1 MTTTKQSWLK
11 QSLAV
16 LLAVVMVMSM
26 GITNVFAQTSA
37 LSVNVTDVGETEAK
51 LTITNNGATDAYP
64 VAYYTVLKADESA
77 PTAEELQKSGTQT
90 TDSSFTTGA
99 SNETTV
105 SLFDLTA
112 GTEYVAYAV
121 IYYAKTQ
128 TFSEVANVKF
138 TTEGGETS
146 STLLV
151 SEIGETEAKLTITNN
166 GATDAYPVAYYTVL
180 KADESA
186 PIAEELKKSGT
197 QTTDSSFTTGASTET
212 TVSLFDLTAG
222 TEYVA
227 YAVIYY
233 AKTQTFSEVFCC
245 SFKTAGDS
253 GSITPSE
260 GDVMSL
266 TYKDKDGQIHTQYYE
281 DYTEAVQVMN
291 DLDISYTDV
300 KLTLLKDISVNV
312 GSGEDWTHII
322 DINRTCTLDLAGHTY
337 SVRSNSYQVTP
348 IYVYGDLTF
357 TLMDSSSSG
366 TGMIYGVG
374 NRTTPVVI
382 GKSVE
387 GGPHADA
394 KECDVHFIIKSGI
407 LKAHTLT
414 GQASYALT
422 QPSFAETTI
431 EGGTIYGGISSY
443 GKLTVQDGLIECA
456 SPLSVVFV
464 MRGAEF
470 IMTGGTIRNT
480 DTESASLDDNEGQ
493 AVGIICADTEVV
505 ISGGVLESVNGP
517 ALRLEGHMNGGVN
530 DASETTINGN
540 AKLIS
545 QNDAAIRFSFK
556 RASNDTQLEN
566 KHVLTIDGN
575 AVLKGASSI
584 LDIYK
589 NKTASAYTNKLDIK
603 INGGYFRYSEGLIC
617 APNSSYV
624 TYPDGMVLDVEP
636 VSDGEFAGYYTLA
649 EKDDLKQN
657 IGSIEWGYQY
667 FDDLSSSI
675 ESAKSLYE
683 TGNAAGTYDST
694 LWDTFT
700 EAYESALPVLENQN
714 ANQNEINYFAEQ
726 LSSAQFEMVDNA
738 QNGMDVSDLA
748 DGTYSVQ
755 IEMRMT
761 SETGVSMA
769 NGAVNPNAT
778 LVMKDGV
785 GKLYVNFNPTL
796 VAGQYGSLMQYWVY
810 YGETPEEAR
819 TNMNDRSNMKEVD
832 YTAYQNVNMSTGEV
846 IPIQGTPAQS
856 PSIDNEIRPSKICIT
871 LPYIGSN
878 QDYNKI
884 YSRVSVDMMSMIGV
898 GDQNVIMYIKYST
911 LEAVDVQP
919 TLSLSAYEL
928 SMIEGEKE
936 TVTATLK
943 GADGYAVTKWES
955 SNSSVAAVDN
965 GQITAVGEGKATIT
979 VTATKDGE
987 ESLSKTITVS
997 VAPAG
1002 SVAVE
1007 VEKVETSGN
1016 TETATL
1022 TGNFLTSGGADGIT
1036 VNGNTIIVDAKSTGS
1051 NITSSK
1057 VIVPQE
1063 TAEALMGKTVV
1074 VKTSAG
1080 SVTLDSALIAQISK
1094 VNGGVTLSISEASVP
1109 VGLGTFSSAYEL
1121 TLEDK
1126 NGDTVEFGEGKAT
1139 VTVTSE
1145 DAVSY
1150 AYCIANGQRTERV
1163 AVSASGDQVSFTV
1176 SHFSLWALSDREYE
1190 TGGEAGSEFFLE
1202 DGNYYV
1208 NIDLWKND
1216 SNEASMGDIA
1226 FANNPRALVTVK
1238 NGKITRV
1245 QIGTN
1250 PVDIDPYHSAII
1262 KFELADGTAVN
1273 IDATGTVITQP
1284 ANQEYTYI
1292 KLVSFDLPEYAQP
1305 DIKDAV
1311 TYVPVEF
1318 WVPDTPMDAAVG
1330 ETLYARLKFTWSSA
1344 EKTNDT
1350 SLEVDDTTASQT
1362 VEVNLTDKATGIK
1375 LETNSGILSE
1385 KAELS
1390 VSKLT
1395 QGADY
1400 DIAKKAMNGVEGS
1413 WNLYKIMALVDGV
1426 ETAPN
1431 GSVLLYIPCGA
1442 EGLTIYRVNDDG
1454 TKTLVKGEVENG
1466 YYVIRTTR
1474 LGLFAVIGEETGS
1487 ANEGQDQ
1494 NGSTNAPQTGDNT
1507 NVLPFALLAMAS
1519 AGMIGVLF
1527 ISRKRKFTEGE

>member
-1 MTTTKQSWLK
+1 M
-11 QSLAV
+11 
-16 LLAVVMVMSM
+16 
-26 GITNVFAQTSA
+26 ITG
-37 LSVNVTDVGETEAK
+37 L
-51 LTITNNGATDAYP
+51 
-64 VAYYTVLKADESA
+64 
-77 PTAEELQKSGTQT
+77 
-90 TDSSFTTGA
+90 
-99 SNETTV
+99 
-105 SLFDLTA
+105 
-112 GTEYVAYAV
+112 
-121 IYYAKTQ
+121 
-128 TFSEVANVKF
+128 
-138 TTEGGETS
+138 
-146 STLLV
+146 
-151 SEIGETEAKLTITNN
+151 
-166 GATDAYPVAYYTVL
+166 
-180 KADESA
+180 
-186 PIAEELKKSGT
+186 
-197 QTTDSSFTTGASTET
+197 
-212 TVSLFDLTAG
+212 
-222 TEYVA
+222 
-227 YAVIYY
+227 
-233 AKTQTFSEVFCC
+233 
-245 SFKTAGDS
+245 
-253 GSITPSE
+253 
-260 GDVMSL
+260 
-266 TYKDKDGQIHTQYYE
+266 
-281 DYTEAVQVMN
+281 
-291 DLDISYTDV
+291 
-300 KLTLLKDISVNV
+300 
-312 GSGEDWTHII
+312 
-322 DINRTCTLDLAGHTY
+322 
-337 SVRSNSYQVTP
+337 
-348 IYVYGDLTF
+348 
-357 TLMDSSSSG
+357 
-366 TGMIYGVG
+366 
-374 NRTTPVVI
+374 
-382 GKSVE
+382 
-387 GGPHADA
+387 
-394 KECDVHFIIKSGI
+394 KSGI

-928 SMIEGEKE
+928 SMMVGEKE

-955 SNSSVAAVDN
+955 SNPSVAAVDN

-979 VTATKDGE
+979 VTATKDGA
-987 ESLSKTITVS
+987 ESLTKTITVT
-997 VAPAG
+997 VAPEG
-1002 SVAVE
+1002 SEAV
-1007 VEKVETSGN
+1007 KAETTVNGSAETITVSGD
-1016 TETATL
+1016 
-1022 TGNFLTSGGADGIT
+1022 FLTSGGSDN
-1036 VNGNTIIVDAKSTGS
+1036 VEVSGNTVTIDAASAASG
-1051 NITSSK
+1051 ITSSK
-1057 VIVPQE
+1057 VIIPQK

-1126 NGDTVEFGEGKAT
+1126 NGDTVEFGEGKAI

-1176 SHFSLWALSDREYE
+1176 SHFSVWALSDREYE

-1284 ANQEYTYI
+1284 ANQE
-1292 KLVSFDLPEYAQP
+1292 
-1305 DIKDAV
+1305 
-1311 TYVPVEF
+1311 
-1318 WVPDTPMDAAVG
+1318 
-1330 ETLYARLKFTWSSA
+1330 
-1344 EKTNDT
+1344 
-1350 SLEVDDTTASQT
+1350 
-1362 VEVNLTDKATGIK
+1362 
-1375 LETNSGILSE
+1375 
-1385 KAELS
+1385 
-1390 VSKLT
+1390 
-1395 QGADY
+1395 
-1400 DIAKKAMNGVEGS
+1400 
-1413 WNLYKIMALVDGV
+1413 
-1426 ETAPN
+1426 
-1431 GSVLLYIPCGA
+1431 
-1442 EGLTIYRVNDDG
+1442 
-1454 TKTLVKGEVENG
+1454 
-1466 YYVIRTTR
+1466 
-1474 LGLFAVIGEETGS
+1474 
-1487 ANEGQDQ
+1487 
-1494 NGSTNAPQTGDNT
+1494 
-1507 NVLPFALLAMAS
+1507 
-1519 AGMIGVLF
+1519 
-1527 ISRKRKFTEGE
+1527 

>member
-1 MTTTKQSWLK
+1 
-11 QSLAV
+11 
-16 LLAVVMVMSM
+16 
-26 GITNVFAQTSA
+26 
-37 LSVNVTDVGETEAK
+37 
-51 LTITNNGATDAYP
+51 
-64 VAYYTVLKADESA
+64 
-77 PTAEELQKSGTQT
+77 
-90 TDSSFTTGA
+90 
-99 SNETTV
+99 
-105 SLFDLTA
+105 
-112 GTEYVAYAV
+112 
-121 IYYAKTQ
+121 
-128 TFSEVANVKF
+128 
-138 TTEGGETS
+138 
-146 STLLV
+146 
-151 SEIGETEAKLTITNN
+151 
-166 GATDAYPVAYYTVL
+166 
-180 KADESA
+180 
-186 PIAEELKKSGT
+186 
-197 QTTDSSFTTGASTET
+197 
-212 TVSLFDLTAG
+212 
-222 TEYVA
+222 
-227 YAVIYY
+227 
-233 AKTQTFSEVFCC
+233 
-245 SFKTAGDS
+245 
-253 GSITPSE
+253 
-260 GDVMSL
+260 MSL

-394 KECDVHFIIKSGI
+394 KECDVHFNIKSGI

-928 SMIEGEKE
+928 SMMVGEKE

-955 SNSSVAAVDN
+955 SNPSVAAVDN

-1176 SHFSLWALSDREYE
+1176 SHFSVWALSDREYE